1 MMNFTVE
8 ETNLIDIYH
17 ADTRIGVLDNLRD
30 ARPYCTDDLEL
41 LSILDSAARKLG
53 IMTDRAFLEMTF
65 RPTYPVLFDE
75 SEMEV
80 F

>member
-53 IMTDRAFLEMTF
+53 IMTDQAFLEMTF
-65 RPTYPVLFDE
+65 KPTYPVQYDE
-75 SEMEV
+75 SEMEG